1 MDYAAALA
9 IPKVEARLRS
19 KAGIVGGA
27 LAARAAFPQRS
38 TRRHPQG

>member
-1 MDYAAALA
+1 MDYTAVLA
-9 IPKVEARLRS
+9 IPKAEGRLRS